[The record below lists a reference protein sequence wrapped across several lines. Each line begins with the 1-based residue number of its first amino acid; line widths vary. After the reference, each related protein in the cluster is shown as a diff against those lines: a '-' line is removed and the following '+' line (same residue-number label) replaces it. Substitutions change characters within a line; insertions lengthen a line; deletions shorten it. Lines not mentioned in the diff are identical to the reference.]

1 MNTMNRK
8 TRLPRLRNRQGVA
21 VLEIMVG
28 MVILAVGL
36 LGAAGMTVTAARRAS
51 GLSTQSSRDGIMLQ
65 ELNKLGSLPYDSLS
79 GRVGCST
86 STSGTLTYSRCIAVT
101 DITDGVGYKRVRL
114 IVSPSTSWARPDTVY
129 LNRAKG
135 PIAINPFGT

>member
-1 MNTMNRK
+1 MTTMRGK
-8 TRLPRLRNRQGVA
+8 TIRRRNRRGVA

-28 MVILAVGL
+28 MIILAIGL

-65 ELNKLGSLPYDSLS
+65 ELNKLAALPYDSLS
-79 GRVGCST
+79 ARVGCRT
-86 STSGTLTYSRCIAVT
+86 SSSGTLTYTRCIAVT
-101 DITDGVGYKRVRL
+101 DVADGAGYKRVRL

-129 LNRAKG
+129 LNRARG
-135 PIAINPFGT
+135 PIAMNPFGT

>member
-1 MNTMNRK
+1 MKRKRIPVANRK
-8 TRLPRLRNRQGVA
+8 GVA

-28 MVILAVGL
+28 MVILSIGL

-51 GLSTQSSRDGIMLQ
+51 GLSTQSSRDGIILQ
-65 ELNKLGSLPYDSLS
+65 EMNKIASMPYDSLS
-79 GRVGCST
+79 ARVGCST
-86 STSGTLTYSRCIAVT
+86 ATSTTLTYTRCIAVT
-101 DITDGVGYKRVRL
+101 DITDGAGYKRVRL

-135 PIAINPFGT
+135 PITVNPFGT